1 MHKIESLRKAA
12 GLSQEDLAN
21 LVGVTQGAVSQWESG
36 KSFPQAKLLI
46 QISKILS
53 CTVDDLLEKE

>member
-36 KSFPQAKLLI
+36 ESFPRAKLLI